1 METNQK
7 NEQKKSIMTTVFVAM
22 GIVLLLCI
30 LAISLLGK
38 EIYQLKKQWG
48 TIRTDVTATDGRAE
62 VVEEDNIPE
71 VPEQPAPEA
80 VVTEA
85 PGAESVQEPEAKHKV
100 YLTFDDGPSK
110 QTEAVLDILDEYGVK
125 ATFFVVGKEGE
136 NVAKRLQMIYE
147 RGHTLGMHSYSHDY
161 SDIYESVDA
170 FRADFLKSKQYIYE
184 ATGVETKVFR
194 FPGGS
199 SNRLGKT
206 DMNLIVDFLKEQGVE
221 YYDWNISSGDGGGTL
236 MPVEVIVENCTKNIQ
251 RYDTSIILMH
261 DSALKTTTVE
271 ALPQI
276 LETILAME
284 DTVIL
289 PITANSQPVHHVIK
303 PWEKPK
309 EEVTVSEEEDMT
321 ASQETEDKEEKK
333 EISK

>member
-7 NEQKKSIMTTVFVAM
+7 DEQKKRIMTTVFVAT

-48 TIRTDVTATDGRAE
+48 NMNKDFTATDGRAE
-62 VVEEDNIPE
+62 VVEGDNAPE
-71 VPEQPAPEA
+71 VSGQTAKEPL
-80 VVTEA
+80 VTEA
-85 PGAESVQEPEAKHKV
+85 PEEESAQEPEAKHKV

-136 NVAKRLQMIYE
+136 NVGKRLQMIYE

-161 SDIYESVDA
+161 SDIYESMDA
-170 FRADFLKSKQYIYE
+170 FRADFLKCKQYIYD

-199 SNRLGKT
+199 SNRLGNM
-206 DMNLIVDFLKEQGVE
+206 DMNLIVEFLKEQGVE

-251 RYDTSIILMH
+251 KYDTSIILMH

-276 LETILAME
+276 LEAILAME

-289 PITANSQPVHHVIK
+289 PITAASQPVHHVIK
-303 PWEKPK
+303 PWEEV
-309 EEVTVSEEEDMT
+309 EEETPVSEEAEPDV
-321 ASQETEDKEEKK
+321 SQKPEEN
-333 EISK
+333 E

>member
-1 METNQK
+1 METNQN
-7 NEQKKSIMTTVFVAM
+7 NEQKKSIMTTVFVVM
-22 GIVLLLCI
+22 GIALLLCVV
-30 LAISLLGK
+30 AIFLLGK
-38 EIYQLKKQWG
+38 EMCQLKKQWRNTNTG
-48 TIRTDVTATDGRAE
+48 LAATDGRAE
-62 VVEEDNIPE
+62 VVEGDNVPEISGQATPEPLITE
-71 VPEQPAPEA
+71 VPGE
-80 VVTEA
+80 
-85 PGAESVQEPEAKHKV
+85 ESLQEPEAKHKV

-110 QTEAVLDILDEYGVK
+110 QTESVLDILDEYGVK

-136 NVAKRLQMIYE
+136 HVEERLQMIYE
-147 RGHTLGMHSYSHDY
+147 RGHTIGMHSYSHDY
-161 SDIYESVDA
+161 SDIYESVEA

-236 MPVEVIVENCTKNIQ
+236 MPVEMIVENCTKNIQ
-251 RYDTSIILMH
+251 RYETSIILMH

-276 LETILAME
+276 LEAILAME

-289 PITANSQPVHHVIK
+289 PITANSKPVHHVIK
-303 PWEKPK
+303 PWKET
-309 EEVTVSEEEDMT
+309 EEVPVSEDEESV
-321 ASQETEDKEEKK
+321 AAQETEDKEEKK

>member
-7 NEQKKSIMTTVFVAM
+7 NEQKRSIMTTVFVAM

-48 TIRTDVTATDGRAE
+48 TIRSDVTATDGRAE
-62 VVEEDNIPE
+62 VVEEDNSAE
-71 VPEQPAPEA
+71 VPEQSAPET
-80 VVTEA
+80 VITEV
-85 PGAESVQEPEAKHKV
+85 PGEESVQEPEAKHKV

-206 DMNLIVDFLKEQGVE
+206 DMNLIVEFLKEQGVE

-309 EEVTVSEEEDMT
+309 EEVTVSKEEDMT
-321 ASQETEDKEEKK
+321 VSQDTEDKEEKK

>member
-7 NEQKKSIMTTVFVAM
+7 DEQKKRIMTTVFVAT

-30 LAISLLGK
+30 LAISLMGK

-48 TIRTDVTATDGRAE
+48 NIHTDFAATDGRAE
-62 VVEEDNIPE
+62 VVEGDN
-71 VPEQPAPEA
+71 VPEGSGQAASEA
-80 VVTEA
+80 LITDV
-85 PGAESVQEPEAKHKV
+85 PGEESVQEPEAKHKV

-136 NVAKRLQMIYE
+136 NVEERLQMIYE

-161 SDIYESVDA
+161 SDIYESMDA
-170 FRADFLKSKQYIYE
+170 FRADFLKCKQYIYE

-199 SNRLGKT
+199 SNRLGNM
-206 DMNLIVDFLKEQGVE
+206 DMNLVVEFLKEQGVE

-236 MPVEVIVENCTKNIQ
+236 MPVEMIVENCTKNIQ

-276 LETILAME
+276 LEAILAME

-303 PWEKPK
+303 PWEEV
-309 EEVTVSEEEDMT
+309 EEEATVSEEAEPDV
-321 ASQETEDKEEKK
+321 SRKPEEN
-333 EISK
+333 E